1 MNPKTRNVVLSLIV
15 LFTSA
20 NLSAATRYIVGL
32 RGPLHS
38 AKVPMVRDADVA
50 ETHDVRRFENFN
62 SFAAELT
69 DDEVAELRAS
79 REVRYVEPVHERHLL
94 ETGKGFPAAGTDAS
108 RYNFEQTIPPG
119 ITITHAPDLW
129 TLARNVTPVNVVI
142 IDTGID
148 PAHPDIADN
157 YAGGYNTLV
166 PANPPLDDHGHG
178 THVAGTVAAEN
189 NSIGVVG
196 MAPNARLWAAKVL
209 DASGTGSTE
218 NVVAALDWVISKSKA
233 LGGHWIVSL
242 SLGSMDVDFPEREAF
257 QRSYD
262 AGILAVAAT
271 GNKNQPN
278 LEFPGAYPTVLS
290 VGALDEKN
298 VRATFS
304 NYGPNIGVM
313 APGVRVLSTTR
324 TGVNALAD
332 VQTNTNVTLN
342 VTPIFG
348 SPKKDVTAPFVYCG
362 IGNPT
367 DFPPDVRGK
376 IAVIARGCGLGV
388 PLVDCNFTFHEKTKN
403 AMDAGAVAAI
413 IYNLPDEGSLS
424 GWTLIR
430 RECDQ
435 QFNCSY
441 YQPDLDFPWILV
453 TAMSYPDAMTLLNGS
468 AHSVT
473 ESYRFEDYLKMSG
486 TSMATPHV
494 SGGAALIWS
503 LAPNATAQ
511 DVRNAIIT
519 GATDLGAPGYD
530 PLNGFGMLDVLASA
544 KLLAPQLFGAP
555 TPAPAPK
562 RRPN

>member
-50 ETHDVRRFENFN
+50 EMHDVRRFENFN

-69 DDEVAELRAS
+69 DEEVTALRAS

-94 ETGKGFPAAGTDAS
+94 DATAGTPAAASDGT
-108 RYNFEQTIPPG
+108 RYNFEQTVPPG
-119 ITITHAPDLW
+119 IALTHAPDLW

-148 PAHPDIADN
+148 PTHPDIAAN

-178 THVAGTVAAEN
+178 THVAGTVAAAD

-196 MAPNARLWAAKVL
+196 MAPHARLWAAKVL

-242 SLGSMDVDFPEREAF
+242 SLGSNDVDFPEREAF

-271 GNKNQPN
+271 GNKNQAN

-290 VGALDEKN
+290 VGALDEKS

-324 TGVNALAD
+324 VGTNALAD
-332 VQTNTNVTLN
+332 VQTDTNVTLT
-342 VTPIFG
+342 VTPVFG
-348 SPKKDVTAPFVYCG
+348 SPKQDVSAPFVYCG
-362 IGNPT
+362 IGNPA
-367 DFPPDVRGK
+367 DFPPSVHGK

-388 PLVDCNFTFHEKTKN
+388 PLVDCNFTFHDKVKN

-453 TAMSYPDAMTLLNGS
+453 TAMSYPDAQTLLNGS

-503 LAPNATAQ
+503 LASNATAQ
-511 DVRNAIIT
+511 DVRNAIISGT
-519 GATDLGAPGYD
+519 KDLGQPGYD
-530 PLNGFGMLDVLASA
+530 PLNGYGMLDVLASA

-555 TPAPAPK
+555 APAPAPK